1 MAIADAS
8 NEYRLNASND
18 SANAN
23 ALIAVIGGDDKTS
36 RRLATRLHTLAPPDW
51 GSQTFATFDEA
62 IATTH
67 PPVSLIALICGEGD
81 RFDTAMLIQ
90 RVEKAA
96 SIPLLVVGPER
107 RLPPRG
113 ACIRAGVC
121 QRVDTDEDADL
132 IDARLL
138 RALDIA
144 IDRRRLLEFEQ
155 QGERARAR
163 LDGGTLVGATS
174 HFAHLI
180 GAESSE
186 AINGQALGSW
196 LSKGDAARLA
206 AAQARLDDTQRPTGR
221 GVILR
226 RASAGATH
234 PLSAHLYTGAD
245 RSQWL
250 SLAPIEATSVPIL
263 GASPTADARMALHR
277 HLASISRWSDTGRLR
292 GLVFVAI
299 DGVPALQQ
307 QFGLASTDELME
319 EISLFLIDN
328 LGDSDRC
335 FRFAVG
341 EFVLSIERGAPAE
354 VSATAEA
361 LVRAVGDTEF
371 GTHQRSVHVTA
382 SVSSITLGADSASND
397 RRLQQLV
404 DSGYRLR
411 DTGGDAFR
419 ECEGDPLADAQAGSD
434 AWQARLEQALVSD
447 RFRLA
452 FQTVTSLAGDH
463 RRYYDVLLRYVDDHD
478 GMIMPA
484 NFLPAAEQAGL
495 MPEIDRWV
503 ARRAARVIA
512 EQTARDVELALFVK
526 LSSATLEN
534 AQTFAQWLADDETMA
549 AIDPQQIVFC
559 VRESDARS
567 HVAATRR
574 LASELDRRGYR
585 FALTHFGEASSHAA
599 MLENLELSFIKLAPA
614 FARQLAEQ
622 NSEDARLQRV
632 VDFAREHGIP
642 LIAEHIEDAA
652 SMARLWQAGV
662 NYVQGHF
669 IQEPDPAALQHGE
682 TIG

>member
-1 MAIADAS
+1 MAIADIRNPHQS
-8 NEYRLNASND
+8 NASND

-23 ALIAVIGGDDKTS
+23 ALAAVIGGDDATS
-36 RRLATRLHTLAPPDW
+36 RRLAARLVALAPQDW
-51 GSQTFATFDEA
+51 AVQVFDEFDA
-62 IATTH
+62 AASNAH
-67 PPVSLIALICGEGD
+67 PPAALLALVCREGD
-81 RFDTAMLIQ
+81 RFDTATLIQ
-90 RVEKAA
+90 RMEKAGG
-96 SIPLLVVGPER
+96 IPVVVVGAEI

-113 ACIRAGVC
+113 ACVRAGVC
-121 QRVDTDEDADL
+121 QRIDIDEDADL

-138 RALDIA
+138 RALDLA
-144 IDRRRLLEFEQ
+144 IDRRHLVELEQ
-155 QGERARAR
+155 QSESARAR
-163 LDGGTLVGATS
+163 LDGGTLSGATAY
-174 HFAHLI
+174 FADLI
-180 GAESSE
+180 GAESAA

-196 LSKGDAARLA
+196 LSKSDAARLA
-206 AAQARLDDTQRPTGR
+206 AAQTRLDDPHRPAGR

-263 GASPTADARMALHR
+263 GASPISDARMALHR

-307 QFGLASTDELME
+307 QFGLASTDELLE

-328 LGDSDRC
+328 LGDTDRC

-341 EFVLSIERGAPAE
+341 EYVLSIERGAPAA

-361 LVRAVGDTEF
+361 LVRAIGDTEF
-371 GTHQRSVHVTA
+371 GNHQRSVHVTA
-382 SVSSITLGADSASND
+382 SVSAIMLGAESTAND

-404 DSGYRLR
+404 DTGYRLR
-411 DTGGDAFR
+411 SNGGDAFR

-434 AWQARLEQALVSD
+434 AWQARLEQALATD

-463 RRYYDVLLRYVDDHD
+463 RRYYDVLLRYVDDHN
-478 GMIMPA
+478 GMVMPG
-484 NFLPAAEQAGL
+484 NFLPVAEQAGL

-503 ARRAARVIA
+503 VRRAAGVIA
-512 EQTARDVELALFVK
+512 EQAARDVDLAMFVK
-526 LSSATLEN
+526 LSGATLEN
-534 AQTFAQWLADDETMA
+534 TQTFTQWLTEDEAMA
-549 AIDPQQIVFC
+549 GIDPQQIIFC

-574 LASELDRRGYR
+574 LAAELDRQGYR
-585 FALTHFGEASSHAA
+585 FALTHFGESSSHAA
-599 MLENLELSFIKLAPA
+599 MLENLTLSFIKLAPA

-632 VDFAREHGIP
+632 VDFAREHGVP

-669 IQEPDPAALQHGE
+669 IQEPDTAALQHGE